1 MFLHYYLDCLIAY
14 LLKSAKNIGVLL
26 IISLALTTLVYSNLK
41 NYIKKDVHAIQD
53 VAKIIA
59 KIDVF
64 QSLAMI
70 SSENS
75 YVRPTFNHNK
85 VFKVVDGRHGV
96 IERVMAQG
104 TYV

>member
-1 MFLHYYLDCLIAY
+1 MLFRM
-14 LLKSAKNIGVLL
+14 LLN
-26 IISLALTTLVYSNLK
+26 
-41 NYIKKDVHAIQD
+41 
-53 VAKIIA
+53 IIA

-96 IERVMAQG
+96 IEVGYG
-104 TYV
+104 TRNICFE